1 MRGHSS
7 NPTGTPIRK
16 KRAKRHSFRVY
27 TLSLILIAS
36 GIFFQALFIGGHIP
50 FFHLSS
56 LRPRPPAVIAYETR
70 VAARDIDANLV
81 VRMHRP
87 TFQTGMIFPQW
98 GTNAYDTTD
107 TNWQIG
113 LKDIQTQTGAQWIE
127 LPINFYQSSV
137 ASTQVTTTSITPT
150 PQAVTKGILAARA
163 RHFHVFVV
171 PLLSAGGTLVWSG
184 SIQFSQPQLLQAWFD
199 SYWQA
204 LQPYAAA
211 AAGAGA
217 EQMAIG
223 TEFEK
228 LQYTQPSYWTQ
239 LIERVHSVFPG
250 RLTYDMNWSSLYNPI
265 PSWMSNPLLTTL
277 GVSEYIP
284 LTTTPQ
290 RLAPS
295 VITSLWETNIGK
307 LIDGL
312 AVKVGHPV
320 FISEIGYRNSAYAL
334 YRPWERDATTE
345 AEPADPQEQAAA
357 YNAALENVLADPN
370 IAGIYFWAWSVPLF
384 QPNWQPAAKVLLK
397 WYTSSS
403 A

>member
-1 MRGHSS
+1 MM
-7 NPTGTPIRK
+7 
-16 KRAKRHSFRVY
+16 
-27 TLSLILIAS
+27 SLILIAS
-36 GIFFQALFIGGHIP
+36 GIFFQALLIGGHIP

-70 VAARDIDANLV
+70 LAARDSDASSE

-107 TNWQIG
+107 ANWTIG
-113 LKDIQTQTGAQWIE
+113 LNDIQTQTGAQWIE

-137 ASTQVTTTSITPT
+137 TSTQVTTTSITPT
-150 PQAVTKGILAARA
+150 PEAVVKGILAARA

-184 SIQFSQPQLLQAWFD
+184 SIQFSAPQQLQAWFD

-204 LQPYAAA
+204 LQPYAVAA
-211 AAGAGA
+211 AEAGAD
-217 EQMAIG
+217 QMAIG

-228 LQYTQPSYWTQ
+228 LQYIQPSYWDH
-239 LIERVHSVFPG
+239 LIERMHLVFPG

-265 PSWMSNPLLTTL
+265 PSWMSNPLLTTI

-284 LTTTPQ
+284 LTNTPQ
-290 RLAPS
+290 RLDPAIIP
-295 VITSLWETNIGK
+295 SLWETNIGK
-307 LIDGL
+307 LIDAL
-312 AVKVGHPV
+312 ALKIGHPV
-320 FISEIGYRNSAYAL
+320 FISEIDYRNSAYAL
-334 YRPWERDATTE
+334 YRPWQRDAVTM
-345 AEPADPQEQAAA
+345 AEPPDPGEQAAA
-357 YNAALENVLADPN
+357 YDAALKDVLVDPN

-384 QPNWQPAAKVLLK
+384 QPNWQPAAKILRK
-397 WYTSSS
+397 WYTS
-403 A
+403 AYA